1 MPHLQCG
8 DRANPWGTKEGTG
21 GCPDRHCNSTPCLS
35 AGFPST
41 ALCFAAPALSGVYG
55 FALSPRPICHVHH
68 AGLVGSS
75 CGISP
80 VRWRVS
86 ALVCPM
92 LFLITVCCD
101 CVQSSPFCPGPCSP
115 PVCRDLP
122 RQEGYTGERTG
133 RPRDITPLF
142 FLQEGDGAKPKTL
155 SSQKL
160 SPKWCFLDCEYLLP
174 LGALCMNQGGDG
186 RGL

>member
-115 PVCRDLP
+115 PVCRELP

-142 FLQEGDGAKPKTL
+142 FCRKEMEPNRRHCHPRSCHQSGVSWTVSIFFPWEHCA
-155 SSQKL
+155 
-160 SPKWCFLDCEYLLP
+160 
-174 LGALCMNQGGDG
+174 
-186 RGL
+186 